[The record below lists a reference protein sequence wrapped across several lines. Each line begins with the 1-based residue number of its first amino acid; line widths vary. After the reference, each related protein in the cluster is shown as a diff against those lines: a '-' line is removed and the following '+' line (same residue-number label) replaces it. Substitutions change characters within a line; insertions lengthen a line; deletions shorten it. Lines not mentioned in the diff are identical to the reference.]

1 MLYVLTSII
10 DHRVRSAENIANDSS
25 AEYEKKID
33 HFKRS
38 KQKIKIVSR
47 S

>member
-25 AEYEKKID
+25 AEYEKKN
-33 HFKRS
+33 RS
-38 KQKIKIVSR
+38 LQTKQTEN
-47 S
+47 